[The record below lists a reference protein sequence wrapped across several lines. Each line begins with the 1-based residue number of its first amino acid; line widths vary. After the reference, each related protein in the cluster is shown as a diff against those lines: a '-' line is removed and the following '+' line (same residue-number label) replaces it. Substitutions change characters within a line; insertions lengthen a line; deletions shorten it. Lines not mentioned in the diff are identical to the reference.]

1 MAHARGEEAT
11 VLLSELVATSA
22 AVAATR
28 SRKAKTTAVAAILAE
43 LEGDEIAIA
52 VSYLSGRPRQD
63 RLEVGWASVREVT
76 APAAAEASLT
86 LTEVDA
92 VLEELAGVQG
102 TGSRTDRLDR
112 LRDLLARATDAEQAF
127 LRGLVLRELR
137 QGAQEG
143 VMLQA
148 IAEAADVAEPAVRRA
163 VMVHPDLG
171 AVARAALAGGQDALA
186 AFRLEVFTPVL
197 PMLAGTAAD
206 VTAAMDGLD
215 AAIVEDK
222 LDGAR
227 VQIHRAGDDVRIYT
241 RNLRDI
247 TDRVPE
253 LVAVA
258 VDLPVSQVV
267 LDGEAIALRPDG
279 TPEPF
284 QVTMGRFGTEAG
296 GAAAGTPLRVFL
308 FDVLHH
314 DGVDVIERPTTERRE
329 LLHRIVPP
337 EHRVGSEIVTDAH
350 GATEVLRRALD
361 AGHEGVMV
369 KAVDAP
375 YEAGRRGSGWRK
387 VKPAHTLDLVVLA
400 AEWGS
405 GRRTGWLSNLHLGAR
420 DDRGDDGG
428 FVMLGKTFKG
438 LTDEVLQWQTE
449 ALLEREVR
457 RTSNVVHVRPE
468 LVVEIAIDGVQA
480 STRYPGGVALRFA
493 RVKGYR
499 PDKSPADADTLATVQ
514 AIHRGELRA
523 TV

>member
-1 MAHARGEEAT
+1 M
-11 VLLSELVATSA
+11 LLAELVEVSAT
-22 AVAATR
+22 VAATR
-28 SRKAKTTAVAAILAE
+28 SRNRKTAAIAALLAE
-43 LEGDEIAIA
+43 LSPDEVPVG
-52 VSYLSGRPRQD
+52 VSFLAGQPRQD
-63 RLEVGWASVREVT
+63 RLDVGWAAVRSVDVPPAS
-76 APAAAEASLT
+76 APTLT
-86 LTEVDA
+86 LLDVDE
-92 VLEELAGVQG
+92 VLEELAGVQAG
-102 TGSRTDRLDR
+102 TGSRTDRIDR
-112 LRDLLARATDAEQAF
+112 LRGLLSRATPDEQSF

-143 VMLQA
+143 VMVQA
-148 IAEAADVAEPAVRRA
+148 IAAAAGVGEAAVRRA

-171 AVARAALAGGQDALA
+171 AVARAALEGGDELLA
-186 AFRLEVFTPVL
+186 RFQLSVFVPVL

-206 VTAAMDGLD
+206 ATDAMAGLHAAF
-215 AAIVEDK
+215 VEDK

-227 VQIHRAGDDVRIYT
+227 VQLHRAGEEVRVYT

-247 TDRVPE
+247 TARVPE
-253 LVAVA
+253 LVEV
-258 VDLPVSQVV
+258 VRSLPVDAVV
-267 LDGEAIALRPDG
+267 LDGEAIALRDDG

-296 GAAAGTPLRVFL
+296 DDGPDPSAVPLRVFV
-308 FDVLHH
+308 FDVLHV
-314 DGVDVIERPTTERRE
+314 DGEDVIDRPASERRE
-329 LLHRIVPP
+329 LLHRIVPA
-337 EHRVGSEIVTDAH
+337 EHRVGSELVEDPD
-350 GATEVLRRALD
+350 GANDVLRRALD

-420 DDRGDDGG
+420 DPATGG

-438 LTDEVLQWQTE
+438 LTDETLRWQTE
-449 ALLEREVR
+449 AFLEREVR
-457 RTSNVVHVRPE
+457 RTRNVVHVRPE

-514 AIHRGELRA
+514 AIHRGELRP

>member
-1 MAHARGEEAT
+1 M
-11 VLLSELVATSA
+11 LLAELVETSA
-22 AVAATR
+22 AVTATR
-28 SRKAKTTAVAAILAE
+28 SRNAKTAAVAELLRRLDPEEVAIGVAW
-43 LEGDEIAIA
+43 
-52 VSYLSGRPRQD
+52 LSGQPRQD
-63 RLEVGWASVREVT
+63 RLEVGWAAVREVD
-76 APAAAEASLT
+76 APPAELPTLT
-86 LTEVDA
+86 LTEADA
-92 VLEELAGVQG
+92 VLEELAGVEAG
-102 TGSRTDRLDR
+102 SGSRGGRLER
-112 LRDLLARATDAEQAF
+112 LRGLLARATAPEQAF

-143 VMLQA
+143 VMVQA
-148 IAEAADVAEPAVRRA
+148 IAAAAEVDEAPVRRA

-171 AVARAALAGGQDALA
+171 AVARAAIAGGEAALA

-206 VTAAMDGLD
+206 AGDAMSGLG

-227 VQIHRAGDDVRIYT
+227 VQVHRAGDEVRVYT
-241 RNLRDI
+241 RNLRDV
-247 TDRVPE
+247 TGRLPE
-253 LVAVA
+253 VVAVA
-258 VDLPVSQVV
+258 RQVEASSVV

-284 QVTMGRFGTEAG
+284 QVTMARFGRDHGSDTPLAG
-296 GAAAGTPLRVFL
+296 ATPLRVFL
-308 FDVLHH
+308 FDVLHV
-314 DGVDVIERPTTERRE
+314 DGEDVIDRPTTERRE
-329 LLHRIVPP
+329 LLHRIVPA
-337 EHRVGSEIVTDAH
+337 EHRVGSELVSDAA
-350 GATEVLRRALD
+350 GATEVLRRALE

-420 DDRGDDGG
+420 DDRGDGGG

-438 LTDEVLQWQTE
+438 LTDEVLRWQTE

-457 RTSNVVHVRPE
+457 RTRNVVHVRPE

-514 AIHRGELRA
+514 AIHRGDLRA